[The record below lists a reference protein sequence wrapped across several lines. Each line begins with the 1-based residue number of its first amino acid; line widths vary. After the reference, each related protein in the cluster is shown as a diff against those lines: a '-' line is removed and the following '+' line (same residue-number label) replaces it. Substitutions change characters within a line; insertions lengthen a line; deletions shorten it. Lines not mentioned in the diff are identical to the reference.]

1 MPVLKLAENYVRKS
15 DLSKKSLDGLYLA
28 ACLHVSK
35 ESAVFLDTLN
45 RLGMKI
51 RLVAANPLSS
61 QNEIAGFLNE
71 RGIKVFG
78 KKEESVRTYKN
89 EIKKAALSKP
99 DLIVD
104 DGGELHVA
112 YARSESL
119 SCFGGTDE
127 TTSGTHR
134 LLALERE
141 GLLRYNAIPV
151 NEARTKHFFDNKYG
165 TGQSSID
172 GLLRATSLLIAG
184 KAVVVAGYGWVG
196 KGVAVRAKGLGARVI
211 VTEIDPIRALEAH
224 LDGYE
229 VLTMKSAARLGDIFL
244 TCTGQTG
251 VISSS
256 EMRSMKDGAILGNCG
271 HFDQE
276 IDLQALD
283 SLSSSHRKVRPNVER
298 FFLLRK
304 SLFLL
309 CEGRV
314 INLVAAEGHP
324 PEVMQ
329 LSFATQILSLYYL
342 ATHRYELKGRKVL
355 AVPEEVENLVGRFAL
370 DSFNLKI
377 DKLNSKQKKYAS
389 SFNR

>member
-1 MPVLKLAENYVRKS
+1 MPVLKLAENHVKESSR
-15 DLSKKSLDGLYLA
+15 SKKFLDGLYLA

-35 ESAVFLDTLN
+35 ESAVFLDALS
-45 RLGMKI
+45 RLGMRI

-78 KKEESVRTYKN
+78 KKGESVLTYKS
-89 EIKKAALSKP
+89 EIKRAALSEP
-99 DLIVD
+99 DLIID

-151 NEARTKHFFDNKYG
+151 NEARTKHLFDNKYG

-196 KGVAVRAKGLGARVI
+196 KGIAMRAKGLGARVI
-211 VTEIDPIRALEAH
+211 VTEVDPIKALEAH
-224 LDGYE
+224 LDGYQ
-229 VLTMKSAARLGDIFL
+229 VVSMKTAARFGDIFL
-244 TCTGQTG
+244 TCTGQID
-251 VISSS
+251 VISVS
-256 EMRSMKDGAILGNCG
+256 EMRAMKDGAILGNCG

-276 IDLQALD
+276 IDLPALE
-283 SLSSSHRKVRPNVER
+283 SLATSRRKIRENVEE
-298 FFLLRK
+298 FVLSRK
-304 SLFLL
+304 SLYLL

-329 LSFATQILSLYYL
+329 LSFATQLLSLYYL
-342 ATHRYELKGRKVL
+342 ATHRYELKGKVL
-355 AVPEEVENLVGRFAL
+355 TVPEEIERLVGGFAL

-377 DKLNSKQKKYAS
+377 DRLNSKQKKYLS

>member
-1 MPVLKLAENYVRKS
+1 MPVLKLAENYVKESSR
-15 DLSKKSLDGLYLA
+15 SKKTLVGLYLA
-28 ACLHVSK
+28 ACLHISK
-35 ESAVFLDTLN
+35 ESAVFLDALS
-45 RLGMKI
+45 RLGMRI

-78 KKEESVRTYKN
+78 KKGESVRSYKS
-89 EIKKAALSKP
+89 EIRRAALSKP
-99 DLIVD
+99 DLIID

-134 LLALERE
+134 LLALARE

-151 NEARTKHFFDNKYG
+151 NEARTKHLFDNKYG

-196 KGVAVRAKGLGARVI
+196 KGIAMRAKGLGARVI
-211 VTEIDPIRALEAH
+211 VTEVDPIKALEAH
-224 LDGYE
+224 LDGYQ
-229 VLTMKSAARLGDIFL
+229 VTSMKTAARFGDIFL
-244 TCTGQTG
+244 TCTGQIG
-251 VISSS
+251 VISVS
-256 EMRSMKDGAILGNCG
+256 EMRAMKEGAILGNCG

-276 IDLQALD
+276 IDLPALE
-283 SLSSSHRKVRPNVER
+283 SLATNRRKIRENVEE
-298 FFLLRK
+298 FVLSRK
-304 SLFLL
+304 SLYLL

-324 PEVMQ
+324 PELMQ
-329 LSFATQILSLYYL
+329 LSFATQLLSLYYL
-342 ATHRYELKGRKVL
+342 ATHRHELKGKVL
-355 AVPEEVENLVGRFAL
+355 AVPEDVERLVGGFAL

-377 DKLNSKQKKYAS
+377 DRLNSKQKKYLS